1 MSWNRGA
8 RLAVGLAACLLVVS
22 CSGDDASSGVD
33 PAPDPASAASGA
45 AGGAAPEGYRW
56 VGDRGVVVA
65 VPDWWTTGDTECLLP
80 VEDTVYVETGAMTD
94 CAASVP
100 PTTPA
105 DVSSLAVVD
114 TGSAHGSLL
123 LDALSP
129 DGDVDGEP
137 LLVGEHCGWLGEG
150 VCRTVLAVP
159 SRGVA
164 FAVHVSDPGDVD
176 LTVVRDSLRV
186 QPDGWTTVPLALRSG
201 HTPVWGDRP
210 ATTRSYAALLRRAGL
225 AVRVE
230 PAPPPD
236 PSSTSSGVV
245 LARGSLLGIEPGPG
259 SPVEEGGSVVL
270 TVAPSPTWQ

>member
-8 RLAVGLAACLLVVS
+8 RLVVGLVATLLVVS
-22 CSGDDASSGVD
+22 CSGDEASSGL
-33 PAPDPASAASGA
+33 DPASGE

-80 VEDTVYVETGAMTD
+80 IEDTVYVETGAVTD
-94 CAASVP
+94 CAASVA

-105 DVSSLAVVD
+105 EVSSLAVVD
-114 TGSAHGSLL
+114 SGSAHGALL
-123 LDALSP
+123 LDGLSP
-129 DGDVDGEP
+129 DGEVDGEP
-137 LLVGEHCGWLGEG
+137 LLAGEHCGWLGEG

-164 FAVHVSDPGDVD
+164 FAVHVADPGDVD
-176 LTVVRDSLRV
+176 LTLVHDSLRL
-186 QPDGWTTVPLALRSG
+186 QPDGWTTVPLALPSG
-201 HTPVWGDRP
+201 RTPVWGDRP
-210 ATTRSYAALLRRAGL
+210 ATTRQYAGVLRRAGL
-225 AVRVE
+225 EVRVE

-236 PSSTSSGVV
+236 PSSTASGVV
-245 LARGSLLGIEPGPG
+245 LPRGSLLGIEPAPG

-270 TVAPSPTWQ
+270 TVAPSATWR